1 MPGDTLY
8 ERDFYTWTQDQAA
21 RLRELTGHNRL
32 DVQHLAEEIADLGRS
47 QVSAVRQHLRQ
58 MLVHLIKAA
67 IAPDAT
73 LRAYWLSDVLRHHSE
88 ALDHYS
94 PGVRQ
99 HLDVAPIW
107 TQAIRQA
114 NLALKAYGDRRLP
127 TQMSCPVALEDL
139 LHEDFGEADTEAQI
153 RIIRKLTDGYRA
165 DDEDR
170 CT

>member
-114 NLALKAYGDRRLP
+114 NKQLSAHGDP
-127 TQMSCPVALEDL
+127 TIEERISSPVSVDDL
-139 LHEDFGEADTEAQI
+139 LHVDFNEEDAV
-153 RIIRKLTDGYRA
+153 RA
-165 DDEDR
+165 VERVVGRDA
-170 CT
+170 